1 MRWLQVLQ
9 LLALLVFLSDA
20 VEITTATAVIRCN
33 PPARGETT
41 RPVTNQTMSTGSSF
55 EYQCNVG
62 YECIDC
68 NMTATCLNTGNWSIP
83 PPNCS
88 RMDCGPL
95 PVGVNTEGISDEYNT
110 KYLDYYRYR
119 CLTGY
124 TTNDTT
130 VVQCLASK
138 SWSHPPPT
146 CHVRNCGTPANGTN
160 TKPIPGNIVTL
171 TDTTTLM
178 NVQTDTN
185 QILRLQ

>member
-1 MRWLQVLQ
+1 MNDIVCSYLICQ
-9 LLALLVFLSDA
+9 FLFTA

-88 RMDCGPL
+88 
-95 PVGVNTEGISDEYNT
+95 S
-110 KYLDYYRYR
+110 K
-119 CLTGY
+119 
-124 TTNDTT
+124 NDLLLL
-130 VVQCLASK
+130 CYMMLL
-138 SWSHPPPT
+138 
-146 CHVRNCGTPANGTN
+146 N
-160 TKPIPGNIVTL
+160 
-171 TDTTTLM
+171 
-178 NVQTDTN
+178 
-185 QILRLQ
+185 RLH